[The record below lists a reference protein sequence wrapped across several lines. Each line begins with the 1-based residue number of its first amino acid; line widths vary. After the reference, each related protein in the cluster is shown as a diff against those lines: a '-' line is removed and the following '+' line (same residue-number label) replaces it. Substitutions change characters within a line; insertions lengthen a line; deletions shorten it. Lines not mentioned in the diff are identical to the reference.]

1 MIGLLAVNTL
11 LVFLLTMTNWD
22 RVFGLLRWLYSA
34 ASRWVTTST
43 VLGIYGLV
51 LLYLLVV
58 VHVPAT
64 TEHSSRKRRKK
75 NLVPYYNR
83 DGQLKGWV
91 REEQEGAVR
100 TESRTNSRRR
110 TTVPPPLSP
119 ELRRGHTTSPPVT
132 ATGAL
137 PSRSDEP
144 LAGFS
149 LSTWNGFPDGDFRC
163 HFTRQQVEDTSRLAF
178 YWISDKLPGKRG
190 SLDAVTPEKGKLAC
204 FKCAGIID
212 CGASVCTAQIAPGPN
227 VARQI
232 EALCSCGSPL
242 RHRSCTAEWS
252 VAFYRDGA
260 VFENSG
266 THNHSK
272 YTHLLY
278 TAKNRKTLQLQEFI
292 SRQPVVLRS
301 ETNPDPASGEDD
313 NTQVSMENV
322 NAGHPQSD
330 DGREDGD
337 ADESLDEMNT
347 EDERALDPDAEVDEE
362 S

>member
-1 MIGLLAVNTL
+1 
-11 LVFLLTMTNWD
+11 MTNWD
-22 RVFGLLRWLYSA
+22 RVLGLLRWLYSA

-83 DGQLKGWV
+83 DDIFIYHLSH
-91 REEQEGAVR
+91 
-100 TESRTNSRRR
+100 TS
-110 TTVPPPLSP
+110 TTTYHCPAPPLSP
-119 ELRRGHTTSPPVT
+119 ELRRGHTTSLPVT
-132 ATGAL
+132 ATGTL

-242 RHRSCTAEWS
+242 RHRSCTVEWS

-266 THNHSK
+266 AHNHSK
-272 YTHLLY
+272 YTHLLS
-278 TAKNRKTLQLQEFI
+278 TAKNRKTPQLQEFI